1 MAVFNYRGRSS
12 QGDIKRGQLEAA
24 SQDAAADILMR
35 QGIIPLEIREGKA
48 KSGGLDIDRLF
59 KSRIPLEVLV
69 IFCRQLYSLTKAG
82 VPLLRAVRGLGRVPA
97 IP

>member
-48 KSGGLDIDRLF
+48 KSGGTR
-59 KSRIPLEVLV
+59 
-69 IFCRQLYSLTKAG
+69 Y
-82 VPLLRAVRGLGRVPA
+82 
-97 IP
+97 